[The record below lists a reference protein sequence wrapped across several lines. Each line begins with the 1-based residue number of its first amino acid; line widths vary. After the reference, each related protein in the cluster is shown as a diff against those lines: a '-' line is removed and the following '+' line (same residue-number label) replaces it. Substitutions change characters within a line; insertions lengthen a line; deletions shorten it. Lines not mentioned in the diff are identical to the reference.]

1 MGDSFSSFPTS
12 LMAVLPSLPGLCPVG
27 YMSHN
32 INRQDCGG
40 AVMLVTMSW

>member
-12 LMAVLPSLPGLCPVG
+12 LMAVLPSVPGLCHVG

-32 INRQDCGG
+32 INIQDCGG
-40 AVMLVTMSW
+40 AVTLVRVTW